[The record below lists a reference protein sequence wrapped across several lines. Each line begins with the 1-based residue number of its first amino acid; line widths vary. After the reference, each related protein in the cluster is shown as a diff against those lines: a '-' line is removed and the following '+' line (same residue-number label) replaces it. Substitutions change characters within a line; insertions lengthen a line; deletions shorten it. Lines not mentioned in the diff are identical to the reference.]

1 MAGRE
6 IVATMWDAHAWLW
19 YGYEV
24 STHTVLKLYT
34 NFQMSKNCNW
44 PLIPLILNM
53 PKEGCNF
60 FLIDNYMRLLY
71 FIPFDIN
78 GSVTYTFL

>member
-34 NFQMSKNCNW
+34 AFVNSQMLVICRLHLTLFSDESKNCN
-44 PLIPLILNM
+44 
-53 PKEGCNF
+53 
-60 FLIDNYMRLLY
+60 
-71 FIPFDIN
+71 
-78 GSVTYTFL
+78 